1 MKTASE
7 KQFSVFVQVLRDD
20 RILHMDRF
28 EKYDDQ
34 LFIISVFSSLHDL
47 SDDFKRSVDA
57 LVTNHK
63 AKRLMIGML
72 RKKARSDESSTR

>member
-1 MKTASE
+1 MD
-7 KQFSVFVQVLRDD
+7 V

-34 LFIISVFSSLHDL
+34 LFIISGFPSWHDL

-57 LVTNHK
+57 LITKHK

-72 RKKARSDESSTR
+72 RKKAGYTESSAR

>member
-1 MKTASE
+1 MD
-7 KQFSVFVQVLRDD
+7 V

-28 EKYDDQ
+28 EKYADQ
-34 LFIISVFSSLHDL
+34 LFIISGFLSWHDL

-57 LVTNHK
+57 LITNHK